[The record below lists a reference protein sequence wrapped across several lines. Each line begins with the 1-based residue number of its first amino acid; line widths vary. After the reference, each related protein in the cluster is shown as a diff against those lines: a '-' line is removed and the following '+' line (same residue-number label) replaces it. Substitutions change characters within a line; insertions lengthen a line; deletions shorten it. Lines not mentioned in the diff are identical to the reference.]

1 MSVEILYQDERILV
15 CCKPA
20 GLLSTDD
27 ENGLPGVLRAQLGDE
42 HACIRTVHR
51 LDAAVSG
58 VMVYARSQMAASLL
72 SEQIREGKF
81 QKEYLA
87 VVHGAPEAPE
97 GELQDLLWRNRSTRK
112 TVVVTEPR
120 KDA

>member
-27 ENGLPGVLRAQLGDE
+27 ENGLPGVLRTQLGDE

-58 VMVYARSQMAASLL
+58 VMVYAL
-72 SEQIREGKF
+72 SFG
-81 QKEYLA
+81 
-87 VVHGAPEAPE
+87 
-97 GELQDLLWRNRSTRK
+97 STVIL
-112 TVVVTEPR
+112 T
-120 KDA
+120 